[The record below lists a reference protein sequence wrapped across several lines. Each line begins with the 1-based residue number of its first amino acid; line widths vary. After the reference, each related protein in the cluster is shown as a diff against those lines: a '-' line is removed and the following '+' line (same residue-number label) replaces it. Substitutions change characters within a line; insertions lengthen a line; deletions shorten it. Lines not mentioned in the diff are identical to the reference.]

1 VKEHTRANLDKQW
14 PQSTE
19 LLSPHL
25 RLYQIHS
32 ATQASGVLDN
42 AEVIEV
48 GLCTLNALD
57 PWLESA
63 WLRVIS
69 HQVISWFQSSPFK
82 RNLQRYIEGLA
93 RLKKENGVR
102 IGLTLSGAEQGETL
116 RLALAVRA
124 PGAGGE
130 RLFDCVQA
138 TWNVMEQSAGA
149 ALLEARQAGLE
160 VIVKEALANGRLT
173 RRNDAPAAAA
183 TLAALADVGRT
194 CGGGE
199 VYGVD
204 AVALAVAMAGGC
216 TGRIRLTHS
225 STCFQPLNL
234 YTRRF
239 QPVTSNPSLKGLLT
253 EIQNQPV
260 SSTNLK
266 RAIAPSKTL

>member
-1 VKEHTRANLDKQW
+1 MKEHTRANLDKQW

-42 AEVIEV
+42 AEV
-48 GLCTLNALD
+48 
-57 PWLESA
+57 
-63 WLRVIS
+63 
-69 HQVISWFQSSPFK
+69 
-82 RNLQRYIEGLA
+82 IEGLA

-253 EIQNQPV
+253 EILRTSRFQAQF
-260 SSTNLK
+260 
-266 RAIAPSKTL
+266 